1 MDVNNASFKLHIF
14 LIGSLLDLQD
24 TLKAFWWVS
33 LNVNLNLVIYKKT
46 PQDTFNLCYIVL

>member
-1 MDVNNASFKLHIF
+1 MDVNNASFKLYIF